1 MTCTLLP
8 PAGRPCPLGGRCLPP
23 PVSPRAYTCAARW
36 GGQAAGRRAER
47 RVSAKAPR
55 PSVQALIRAHMAG
68 CTSAFCP
75 GSGQPFLPGREAG
88 APSWWRPSFPSPLLS
103 ALRSRG
109 QEEFEAPVAVL
120 QPWPWNLDGPGAASG
135 FLPSRASTLL
145 PPRWGSGSP
154 VPSPPTPV
162 AQASSGSSGVDTAHS
177 LPEVQGSTGLA
188 QPHWCPLRTRL
199 PGCFSC
205 HLS

>member
-23 PVSPRAYTCAARW
+23 PLSPRAYTCAARW

-88 APSWWRPSFPSPLLS
+88 APSRWRPSFPSPLLS

-109 QEEFEAPVAVL
+109 QEEFEAPVAGL
-120 QPWPWNLDGPGAASG
+120 QPWPWNLDGPGAATG
-135 FLPSRASTLL
+135 FFPSRAGTLL
-145 PPRWGSGSP
+145 PQRWGSGSP
-154 VPSPPTPV
+154 VPTPPAPV
-162 AQASSGSSGVDTAHS
+162 AQLLRCRHC
-177 LPEVQGSTGLA
+177 PFST
-188 QPHWCPLRTRL
+188 
-199 PGCFSC
+199 
-205 HLS
+205 